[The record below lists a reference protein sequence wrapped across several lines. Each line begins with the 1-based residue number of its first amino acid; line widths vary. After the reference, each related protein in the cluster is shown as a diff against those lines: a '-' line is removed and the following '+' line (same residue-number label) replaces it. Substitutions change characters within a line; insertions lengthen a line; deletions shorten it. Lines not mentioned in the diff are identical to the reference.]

1 SDRRGLRAMTP
12 QGSVRIGVPGCCW
25 EDRTWSWLGWK
36 PDHGNRWRSAGP
48 FGLPSPATRDA
59 VRTAMILL
67 GVGSFDSIQMC
78 GCPADQLTQRAGTT
92 LRENEP
98 AMNSLDDNRDEEFE
112 KREIGRDRTFFVRAP
127 STNAVR
133 RALHRAPGGARVI
146 GRHDRATIRCAHTMD
161 GHSLA
166 RHWPV
171 IISRLSKA
179 GLAGGSPPP
188 SD

>member
-1 SDRRGLRAMTP
+1 
-12 QGSVRIGVPGCCW
+12 
-25 EDRTWSWLGWK
+25 
-36 PDHGNRWRSAGP
+36 
-48 FGLPSPATRDA
+48 
-59 VRTAMILL
+59 MILP
-67 GVGSFDSIQMC
+67 GIGSFDSIQMC
-78 GCPADQLTQRAGTT
+78 ALPERLLAQWTGTSFG
-92 LRENEP
+92 ENEP
-98 AMNSLDDNRDEEFE
+98 AMNSLDDNRDGDFE

-179 GLAGGSPPP
+179 GLAVVPRPESETGSNRPTQ
-188 SD
+188 DHADG